1 MFASLLF
8 MPKRLF
14 SLMTHGTNGIDATRH
29 KRPRRDRR
37 IIQMRAALIIITLCA
52 ATLAG
57 CGHAEQQRQARE
69 YEHFLKESLG
79 TVANDPPTE
88 ALAHL
93 ADHAI

>member
-1 MFASLLF
+1 
-8 MPKRLF
+8 
-14 SLMTHGTNGIDATRH
+14 
-29 KRPRRDRR
+29 
-37 IIQMRAALIIITLCA
+37 MRAVVIVIALFT
-52 ATLAG
+52 ATLVG

-69 YEHFLKESLG
+69 YESFLKESLG